1 MIRPLV
7 IALLLVCVSP
17 LLRADGELPTLLT
30 PADKSRLD
38 GLAATREEALAAAR
52 SGGDAADVAVLDAAL
67 AGDVLPFDEHFDP
80 TGEWRCRVI
89 KSGGTLP
96 LVVYGWFRCRISDD
110 GAGWMLQKVSG
121 SQRTQG
127 RFYTQDDAHLVY
139 VGTGYIAGK
148 TPSRYG
154 SDAARDQVAIAT
166 RRAANRLVLEF
177 PRPAVESLLDVMVL
191 ER

>member
-1 MIRPLV
+1 MRALV
-7 IALLLVCVSP
+7 MAVLLVCMSP
-17 LLRADGELPTLLT
+17 LLRADGALASLLT
-30 PADKSRLD
+30 PADRTRLD
-38 GLAATREEALAAAR
+38 GLGATRGEALAAAR
-52 SGGDAADVAVLDAAL
+52 AGGDAADIAVLDAAL
-67 AGDVLPFDEHFDP
+67 TAESLPFDERFDP
-80 TGEWRCRVI
+80 TGDWRCRVI
-89 KSGGTLP
+89 KTGGTLP

-139 VGTGYIAGK
+139 VGVGFVAGESPGK
-148 TPSRYG
+148 YG
-154 SDAARDQVAIAT
+154 KDAARDQVAIAT
-166 RRAANRLVLEF
+166 RRAEKRLVLEV

>member
-1 MIRPLV
+1 MHALV
-7 IALLLVCVSP
+7 MAVLLLCVPP
-17 LLRADGELPTLLT
+17 LLRADGELPSLLT
-30 PADKSRLD
+30 PADKTRLG
-38 GLAATREEALAAAR
+38 GLDATRVEALAAAR

-67 AGDVLPFDEHFDP
+67 AGDPLPFDERFDP

-89 KSGGTLP
+89 KTGGTVP

-110 GAGWMLQKVSG
+110 GAGWMLQKLSG

-127 RFYTQDDAHLVY
+127 RFYTQDDTRLVY
-139 VGTGYIAGK
+139 VGTGYIAGE
-148 TPSRYG
+148 TPAKYG
-154 SDAARDQVAIAT
+154 KDAARDQVAIAT

>member
-1 MIRPLV
+1 MRSLV
-7 IALLLVCVSP
+7 MAVLLLCVSP
-17 LLRADGELPTLLT
+17 LLRADGELPSLLT
-30 PADKSRLD
+30 SADKTRLS
-38 GLAATREEALAAAR
+38 GLDATREEALAAAR

-67 AGDVLPFDEHFDP
+67 AGDPLPFDERFDP
-80 TGEWRCRVI
+80 AGEWRCRVI
-89 KSGGTLP
+89 KTGGTVP

-110 GAGWMLQKVSG
+110 GAGWMLQKLSG

-127 RFYTQDDAHLVY
+127 RFYTQDDTRLVY
-139 VGTGYIAGK
+139 VGTGYIAGE
-148 TPSRYG
+148 TPAKYG
-154 SDAARDQVAIAT
+154 KDASRDQVAIAT

>member
-1 MIRPLV
+1 MRSLV
-7 IALLLVCVSP
+7 MAVLLLCVSP
-17 LLRADGELPTLLT
+17 LLRADGELPSLLT
-30 PADKSRLD
+30 SADKTRLS
-38 GLAATREEALAAAR
+38 GLDATREEALAAAR

-67 AGDVLPFDEHFDP
+67 AGDPLPFDERFDP
-80 TGEWRCRVI
+80 AGEWRCRVI
-89 KSGGTLP
+89 KTGGTVP

-110 GAGWMLQKVSG
+110 GAGWMLQKLSG

-127 RFYTQDDAHLVY
+127 RFYTQDDTRLVY
-139 VGTGYIAGK
+139 VGTGYIAGE
-148 TPSRYG
+148 TPAKYG
-154 SDAARDQVAIAT
+154 KDAARDQVAIAT